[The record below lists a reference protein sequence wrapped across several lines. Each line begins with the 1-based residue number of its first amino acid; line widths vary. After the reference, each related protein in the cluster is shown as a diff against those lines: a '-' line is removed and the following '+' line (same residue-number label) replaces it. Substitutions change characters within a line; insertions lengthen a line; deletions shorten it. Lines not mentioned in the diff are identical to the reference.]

1 MDDVVMFPKMLMQ
14 HNLHLYLFRGQ
25 TASAERVFFV
35 DELDGDDGFRCIM
48 GDGFADTV
56 AILVEDSSGE
66 DEGTHEAYAPCPMV
80 LLTSRKGKFV
90 GRGAA

>member
-1 MDDVVMFPKMLMQ
+1 MDDVVVFPEMLMQ

-25 TASAERVFFV
+25 AASAERVFFV
-35 DELDGDDGFRCIM
+35 DELDGDDGFRCIV
-48 GDGFADTV
+48 GDGFANT
-56 AILVEDSSGE
+56 AAGLEGKNKSR

-90 GRGAA
+90 GRGAT